1 MGSEASATSVDRG
14 RATTLMLDRDRS
26 DRSTRDPVTKRAR
39 TSTATGRNRESGQAM
54 VEFALI
60 LFPLLLLV
68 VGIIQFGI
76 ALNFWLD
83 MNRIANQGARF
94 AAVNCGPTTSP
105 AQCTPSLQAWLT
117 EQALSKGNNPTVTIC
132 YENGKTGS
140 TADVGDAVRVE
151 LTQPF
156 TFRPIV
162 TLGTIDLN
170 ASATMR
176 LEQKPSKGNLTSHG
190 ACT

>member
-1 MGSEASATSVDRG
+1 MTTSVHSSTRRG
-14 RATTLMLDRDRS
+14 RD
-26 DRSTRDPVTKRAR
+26 
-39 TSTATGRNRESGQAM
+39 RESGQAM

-83 MNRIANQGARF
+83 MNRLANQGARF
-94 AAVNCGPTTSP
+94 AVVNCGPGATPP
-105 AQCTPSLQAWLT
+105 ACQPNLKTWL
-117 EQALSKGNNPTVTIC
+117 EGEALSNGNNPVATIC
-132 YENGKTGS
+132 YEAVTGPNS
-140 TADVGDAVRVE
+140 TPAVGDAVTVE

-162 TLGTIDLN
+162 TLGTINLT
-170 ASATMR
+170 AKATMR
-176 LEQKPSKGNLTSHG
+176 LEQAPNPATRLSNPAPTV
-190 ACT
+190 CPP

>member
-1 MGSEASATSVDRG
+1 
-14 RATTLMLDRDRS
+14 
-26 DRSTRDPVTKRAR
+26 
-39 TSTATGRNRESGQAM
+39 M

-60 LFPLLLLV
+60 LFPLMLLV

-94 AAVNCGPTTSP
+94 AAVNCGPAASP
-105 AQCTPSLQAWLT
+105 SQCTPTLEQWL
-117 EQALSKGNNPTVTIC
+117 EQQALSQGNDPEVEIC
-132 YENGKTGS
+132 YEGSKTGA
-140 TADVGDAVRVE
+140 TADVGDAVTVS

-162 TLGTIDLN
+162 SIGTIDLT

-176 LEQKPSKGNLTSHG
+176 LEQKPSKGGLASHG
-190 ACT
+190 ACA

>member
-1 MGSEASATSVDRG
+1 VTEAQATRP
-14 RATTLMLDRDRS
+14 S
-26 DRSTRDPVTKRAR
+26 DR
-39 TSTATGRNRESGQAM
+39 RERERGQAM

-76 ALNFWLD
+76 LLNFWLD

-94 AAVNCGPTTSP
+94 AAVNCGPATNPSH
-105 AQCTPSLQAWLT
+105 CNPSLQSWLQQ
-117 EQALSKGNNPTVTIC
+117 QALSQGNNPQVTIC
-132 YENGKTGS
+132 YEGGKTGA
-140 TADVGDAVRVE
+140 TADVGDAVTVR

-162 TLGTIDLN
+162 SIGTINLT
-170 ASATMR
+170 AKATMR
-176 LEQKPSKGNLTSHG
+176 LEQKPSKGGLTSHG
-190 ACT
+190 ACP